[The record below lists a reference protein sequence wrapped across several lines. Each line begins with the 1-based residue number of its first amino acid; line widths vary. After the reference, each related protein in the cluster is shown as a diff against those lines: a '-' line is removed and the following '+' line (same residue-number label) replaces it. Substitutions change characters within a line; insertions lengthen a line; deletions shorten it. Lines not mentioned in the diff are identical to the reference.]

1 MDEDIPRQPFDP
13 TPEELAREHHGINSI
28 LDRVDA
34 YRAACLQ
41 RGYSPVAA
49 EKMAVAFHEFLWF
62 PQVIKPT

>member
-1 MDEDIPRQPFDP
+1 MDEDNIRDPFEP
-13 TPEELAREHHGINSI
+13 SPEELAKEHHGINTV

-41 RGYSPVAA
+41 RGYSPIAA
-49 EKMAVAFHEFLWF
+49 EKMAVEFHKFLWF